1 MGLETLAPQNTLAAR
16 VALITGAGAG
26 IGRATALAFARA
38 GAKVCATDIDE
49 ARASQVVAE
58 IEAAGGTAMSAAL
71 DVSQE
76 EQAAQVVGEMISRFG
91 RLDILVNNAGIG
103 ARMPTVELP
112 AERWDRV
119 LEIGLSGTFFCAK
132 AAAKPMIAQGRGAI
146 VNVASIMG
154 LTGGGLYPNPAYHAV
169 KGALVNLTRAWAL
182 EWAPSQI
189 RVNAVAPAFVRTA
202 LVEPL
207 MADPAMRQAIIAST
221 PLGRLVEPDEV
232 AAAILFLASDA
243 AAMITGHTLP
253 IDGGWLAR

>member
-1 MGLETLAPQNTLAAR
+1 MA
-16 VALITGAGAG
+16 I
-26 IGRATALAFARA
+26 
-38 GAKVCATDIDE
+38 
-49 ARASQVVAE
+49 
-58 IEAAGGTAMSAAL
+58 SAAL
-71 DVSQE
+71 DVAEE
-76 EQAAQVVGEMISRFG
+76 EQAVAVVAEAVAKLGG
-91 RLDILVNNAGIG
+91 LDVLVNNAGIG
-103 ARMPTVELP
+103 ARMATVDLSS
-112 AERWDRV
+112 ERWQRV
-119 LEIGLSGTFFCAK
+119 VDVGLSGTFHCAK
-132 AAAKPMIAQGRGAI
+132 AAAKHMIAQRRGAI

-182 EWAPSQI
+182 EWAPYGI

-207 MADPAMRQAIIAST
+207 MADPVMRQAIVDAT

-232 AAAILFLASDA
+232 AAGIVFLAGDA